1 MVKNRKKILFFL
13 LGLMLIIS
21 GSVFS
26 YFGSEAEKG
35 KNIPKNSAYSE
46 FLKANKMYD
55 EADSR
60 FWNLIKA
67 AEKPNPPGAVN
78 LEELKALY
86 VSYVKQLN
94 SLDLSAQGG
103 SASGG
108 KKDQN
113 APWLWQ
119 VWNNKANAEVYQ
131 VFLATALKED
141 KAIIKKLAKSALDDY
156 LTALKNCGSDR
167 ACVTFVGQN
176 IDWLT
181 RVPPSNKD
189 GKGEGQGLGNLF
201 EGDDASPEEGSGL
214 EEGDQRLP
222 FYIPGASPGKSIK
235 GAH

>member
-1 MVKNRKKILFFL
+1 MVKNKKKVLLFFL
-13 LGLMLIIS
+13 GIVLVGF
-21 GSVFS
+21 GGFFS
-26 YFGSEAEKG
+26 YFGYEAQKE
-35 KNIPKNSAYSE
+35 KNIPKSSAFSE
-46 FLKANKMYD
+46 FLKANEMYD

-60 FWNLIKA
+60 FWNLVNA
-67 AEKPNPPGAVN
+67 GQKPNPPGAVN

-86 VSYVKQLN
+86 VSYIKQLN
-94 SLDLSAQGG
+94 SLDLSAE
-103 SASGG
+103 GG
-108 KKDQN
+108 KDQS

-131 VFLATALKED
+131 VFLGTALKED
-141 KAIIKKLAKSALDDY
+141 PAIIKKLAKSALDDY
-156 LTALKNCGSDR
+156 LTALKYCGNDKS
-167 ACVTFVGQN
+167 CITFIGQN

-201 EGDDASPEEGSGL
+201 EGESESAEAGGGPQN
-214 EEGDQRLP
+214 GDKLP